1 MKNILPQLQNMV
13 APEESDF
20 ETMNDYHTAV
30 LEYEEQKQDIVD
42 GFVENVWKSKTVCDL
57 HDRKAEAKLIRSKFN
72 L

>member
-1 MKNILPQLQNMV
+1 MKNILPQLKDMI

-20 ETMNDYHTAV
+20 EGIDHYHTAV
-30 LEYEEQKQDIVD
+30 LEYEEKKQDILD

-72 L
+72 W

>member
-1 MKNILPQLQNMV
+1 MKNILPQLKDMI

-20 ETMNDYHTAV
+20 EGIDDYHTAV
-30 LEYEEQKQDIVD
+30 LEYEEKKQGILD

-57 HDRKAEAKLIRSKFN
+57 HDRKAEAKLIQSKFN